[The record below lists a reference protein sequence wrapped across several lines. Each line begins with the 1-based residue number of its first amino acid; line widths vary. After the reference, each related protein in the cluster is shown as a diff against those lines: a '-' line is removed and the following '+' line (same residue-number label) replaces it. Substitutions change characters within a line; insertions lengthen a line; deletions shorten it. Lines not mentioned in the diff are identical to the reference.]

1 MNKEDRDALLV
12 ICESLKGVIQT
23 VSYIQ
28 SWIDALRKRQPIEME
43 DAARIRIEKAALTE
57 DQVPVILEQSQKA
70 LDDIIRRLK
79 APRRRSKK

>member
-1 MNKEDRDALLV
+1 MNKEDRNALLV

-28 SWIDALRKRQPIEME
+28 TQVDALRRRQPIEV
-43 DAARIRIEKAALTE
+43 DYATRIKTEKAALAE
-57 DQVPVILEQSQKA
+57 DQVPAILEQSQKA

>member
-1 MNKEDRDALLV
+1 MNKQDRDALLV

-28 SWIDALRKRQPIEME
+28 GQVDALRKRQPIEVE
-43 DAARIRIEKAALTE
+43 DATRIKIEKAALAE

-70 LDDIIRRLK
+70 LNDIIRRLK
-79 APRRRSKK
+79 VPRRRPKK